1 MELDEPGE
9 AGDVIMRDHFGG
21 GGAGGA
27 AGGGGSGGTSY
38 TPLTRLLH
46 ASHTS
51 LTRLSLGR
59 RVEVAV
65 EVAVAAGAINV
76 VHTSYTPL
84 YTPLT
89 RLLHASYT
97 PRTGGSGCRGH
108 KRRDGGG
115 GGSRDEDED
124 DEEKRRKTIQ
134 ESYTPLTR
142 LLHASYQHASDT
154 PVARLL
160 QVKRFKSAS
169 QTRSATFSSAN
180 ICRIGMQCA
189 SASITRR

>member
-1 MELDEPGE
+1 MH
-9 AGDVIMRDHFGG
+9 DHFGG

-38 TPLTRLLH
+38 TPLTRLSH

-65 EVAVAAGAINV
+65 AAGAINV
-76 VHTSYTPL
+76 LHTSYPPL

-97 PRTGGSGCRGH
+97 PRTGGSSCRGH

-134 ESYTPLTR
+134 ESYTLTR
-142 LLHASYQHASDT
+142 LLHASYT
-154 PVARLL
+154 PLTRLL
-160 QVKRFKSAS
+160 QVKRFKSGS

-189 SASITRR
+189 SASTTRR